1 MKVRVDNLLPSC
13 YSHSK
18 MANSNR
24 VIKAS
29 LVLFS
34 LLVALAWE
42 FQFAAAQTQAPE
54 RRTTITVS
62 YNQYEWWLIRWS
74 DNEILCRI
82 LTDHEGLPSGHDVLV
97 YCGND
102 LYTQWE
108 QTPPCSLEQKKK
120 QSTTACDGLYLHLVS
135 FTPKEKDVQIVLPSP
150 VAYVNL
156 EGCTPQPPTNRCDTI
171 PSLLI
176 TAEEPL
182 PNEHITSIEGT
193 YNGTPFSC
201 DGAQCSLPL
210 TPTSLQGVSVEF
222 WAVSSYGDT
231 TEHYTALVR
240 VVDTGVSLAP
250 GSSGWFVDVISSQW
264 RGADLASCV
273 STWEAFPPV
282 GGLPSWLSTPD
293 DSALMT
299 SDAPYYYLAGRLIQQ
314 GVVDA
319 SACSSGG
326 LLPNGYA
333 DACGLDKARPQVEAW
348 QNQFDARIVEVAHQ
362 TGVPAQLMKNLFA
375 QESQFWPGVFRV
387 PFEFGLGQITDNG
400 AETVLL
406 WNNSFYEQF
415 CPLVLTQSACDK
427 GYLGLRSDDQAILR
441 GALALQAK
449 ADCASCEEGIDLT
462 NVDFS
467 LTLFAKTLKANCA
480 QVGQIVTTATQS
492 IPGAVSTYED
502 LWKFT
507 IANYHAGPGCV
518 AYAITSA
525 WASNNSLTWDD
536 VSQNFTDACR
546 GVVPYVNKITH

>member
-1 MKVRVDNLLPSC
+1 MRVDNPFASC
-13 YSHSK
+13 YSLTK
-18 MANSNR
+18 MAKTNW
-24 VIKAS
+24 VITAS
-29 LVLFS
+29 LMLIP
-34 LLVALAWE
+34 LLVALAWGV
-42 FQFAAAQTQAPE
+42 QFAAAQTQTPQ

-62 YNQYEWWLIRWS
+62 YNQYEWWLIRWN

-82 LTDHEGLPSGHDVLV
+82 LTDHEGLPTGNDVLI

-108 QTPPCSLEQKKK
+108 ATPPCTLDQNGK
-120 QSTTACDGLYLHLVS
+120 QSMTACEGLYLHLVS
-135 FTPKEKDVQIVLPSP
+135 LTPKQKEVEIVLPSP

-171 PSLLI
+171 PSLMI

-182 PNEHITSIEGT
+182 PNERITSIEGT

-201 DGAQCSLPL
+201 DGAQCTLPL
-210 TPTSLQGVSVEF
+210 TPTPLKGVSVDF

-231 TEHYTALVR
+231 TDHYTALVR
-240 VVDTGVSLAP
+240 GVDTGVSSAP
-250 GSSGWFVDVISSQW
+250 GSSVWFVVVISSQW
-264 RGADLASCV
+264 RGADLVTCG

-282 GGLPSWLSTPD
+282 GGLPPWLSTPD
-293 DSALMT
+293 DSVLLS
-299 SDAPYYYLAGRLIQQ
+299 SDAPYYYLAGRLIEQ

-348 QNQFDARIVEVAHQ
+348 QNQFDAHIVEVASQ

-387 PFEFGLGQITDNG
+387 PYEFGLGQITDNG
-400 AETVLL
+400 ADAVLL
-406 WNNSFYEQF
+406 WNNSFFEQF

-427 GYLGLRSDDQAILR
+427 GYLGLGSENQALLR

-449 ADCASCEEGIDLT
+449 ADCASCDAGIDLT

-467 LTLFAKTLKANCA
+467 LTLFANTLKANCA

-492 IPGAVSTYED
+492 IPGTVSTYED

-518 AYAITSA
+518 SYAITSA
-525 WASNNSLTWDD
+525 WASANSLTWDD
-536 VSQNFTDACR
+536 VSQRFTDACR
-546 GVVPYVNKITH
+546 GVVPYVDKIAH

>member
-1 MKVRVDNLLPSC
+1 
-13 YSHSK
+13 
-18 MANSNR
+18 MAKTNR

-29 LVLFS
+29 LVLIS
-34 LLVALAWE
+34 LLVALAWGVH
-42 FQFAAAQTQAPE
+42 FAAAQTQTPE

-62 YNQYEWWLIRWS
+62 YNQYEWWLIRWT

-82 LTDHEGLPSGHDVLV
+82 LTDHEGLPTGNDVLV

-108 QTPPCSLEQKKK
+108 QTPPCSLGQGDK
-120 QSTTACDGLYLHLVS
+120 QTTTSCDGLYLHLVS
-135 FTPKEKDVQIVLPSP
+135 FTPKQKEVEIVLPPP
-150 VAYVNL
+150 VAYVYL
-156 EGCTPQPPTNRCDTI
+156 EGCTPQPPTNLCDTI

-182 PNEHITSIEGT
+182 PNEHITSIDGT
-193 YNGTPFSC
+193 FNGAPFSC
-201 DGAQCSLPL
+201 DGAQCTLPL
-210 TPTSLQGVSVEF
+210 TPTPLGGVSVEF

-231 TEHYTALVR
+231 SDHYTALVR
-240 VVDTGVSLAP
+240 VVDTGISAAP
-250 GSSGWFVDVISSQW
+250 GGSGWFVDVISSQW

-282 GGLPSWLSTPD
+282 GGLPPWLSTPN
-293 DSALMT
+293 DSALLS
-299 SDAPYYYLAGRLIQQ
+299 SDAPYYYLAGRLIEQ

-319 SACSSGG
+319 SSCTSGG

-348 QNQFDARIVEVAHQ
+348 QNQFDARIVEIARQ

-400 AETVLL
+400 VDAVLL

-415 CPLVLTQSACDK
+415 CPLILTQSACDK
-427 GYLGLRSDDQAILR
+427 GYLSLRSDDQAILR

-449 ADCASCEEGIDLT
+449 ADCTHCDAGIDLT

-467 LTLFAKTLKANCA
+467 LTLFANTLKANCA

-492 IPGAVSTYED
+492 IPGAVSTYDD

-518 AYAITSA
+518 SYAITSA
-525 WASNNSLTWDD
+525 WASSSDLTWEN
-536 VSQNFTDACR
+536 VSQSFTDACR
-546 GVVPYVNKITH
+546 GVVPYVDKITH

>member
-1 MKVRVDNLLPSC
+1 
-13 YSHSK
+13 
-18 MANSNR
+18 MAKTNR
-24 VIKAS
+24 VKKAS
-29 LVLFS
+29 LVLIS
-34 LLVALAWE
+34 LLVALAWGVR
-42 FQFAAAQTQAPE
+42 FAAAQSQAPE
-54 RRTTITVS
+54 RRTTITVN
-62 YNQYEWWLIRWS
+62 YNQYEWWLIRWN

-82 LTDHEGLPSGHDVLV
+82 LTDHEGLPTGKDVLV

-108 QTPPCSLEQKKK
+108 QTPPCSLGQDSK
-120 QSTTACDGLYLHLVS
+120 QSTTSCEGLYLHLVS
-135 FTPKEKDVQIVLPSP
+135 ITPKQKEVEIVLPSP

-156 EGCTPQPPTNRCDTI
+156 QGCTPQPPANLCNTI
-171 PSLLI
+171 PDLLI

-182 PNEHITSIEGT
+182 PNERIISIDGT
-193 YNGTPFSC
+193 YNGKPFSC
-201 DGAQCSLPL
+201 EGAQCSLPL
-210 TPTSLQGVSVEF
+210 TPTPLAGVSVEF

-231 TEHYTALVR
+231 SDHYAALVR
-240 VVDTGVSLAP
+240 VVETGVSATP
-250 GSSGWFVDVISSQW
+250 GGSGYFVDVISSQW

-282 GGLPSWLSTPD
+282 GGLPVWLSTPD
-293 DSALMT
+293 DSALLT
-299 SDAPYYYLAGRLIQQ
+299 SDDPYYYLAGRLIEQ

-319 SACSSGG
+319 STCSSGG

-348 QNQFDARIVEVAHQ
+348 QNQFDARIVEIARQ

-400 AETVLL
+400 VDTILL
-406 WNNSFYEQF
+406 WNNSFYQQF
-415 CPLVLTQSACDK
+415 CPLILTQSACDK
-427 GYLGLRSDDQAILR
+427 GYLRLSSDDQAILR

-449 ADCASCEEGIDLT
+449 ADCAQCDAGIDLT

-467 LTLFAKTLKANCA
+467 LNLFANTLKANCA
-480 QVGQIVTTATQS
+480 QVGQIVTTATES

-507 IANYHAGPGCV
+507 IANYHAGPGCLS
-518 AYAITSA
+518 YAITTA
-525 WASNNSLTWDD
+525 WANTNNLTWDE
-536 VSQNFTDACR
+536 VSQDFTDACK
-546 GVVPYVNKITH
+546 GVIPYVDKITQSP

>member
-1 MKVRVDNLLPSC
+1 MKVRVDNLFPSC
-13 YSHSK
+13 YSHCK
-18 MANSNR
+18 MASSNR

-82 LTDHEGLPSGHDVLV
+82 LTDHEGLPTGHDVLV
-97 YCGND
+97 YCGNN

-135 FTPKEKDVQIVLPSP
+135 FTPKEKEVKIVLPSP

-156 EGCTPQPPTNRCDTI
+156 EGCTPQPPTNLCDKI

-193 YNGTPFSC
+193 YNGKPFSC

-222 WAVSSYGDT
+222 WAVSSFGDT
-231 TEHYTALVR
+231 TDHYTALVR
-240 VVDTGVSLAP
+240 VVDTGVSPAP

-273 STWEAFPPV
+273 STWDAFPPV

-293 DSALMT
+293 DSALMS

-400 AETVLL
+400 AEAVLL

-427 GYLGLRSDDQAILR
+427 GYLGLHSNDQAILR

-449 ADCASCEEGIDLT
+449 ADCTSCEEGIDLT

-546 GVVPYVNKITH
+546 GVIPYVNKITQ

>member
-1 MKVRVDNLLPSC
+1 
-13 YSHSK
+13 
-18 MANSNR
+18 MAKTNW

-29 LVLFS
+29 LMLIS
-34 LLVALAWE
+34 LMVALAWGVR
-42 FQFAAAQTQAPE
+42 FAAAQTQTPQ

-62 YNQYEWWLIRWS
+62 YNQYEWWLISWS

-82 LTDHEGLPSGHDVLV
+82 LTDHEGLPTGNDVLV

-108 QTPPCSLEQKKK
+108 ATPPCTLDQNKKW
-120 QSTTACDGLYLHLVS
+120 STTACAGLYLHLVS
-135 FTPKEKDVQIVLPSP
+135 FTPKQKEVEIVLPSP

-156 EGCTPQPPTNRCDTI
+156 QGCTPQPSTSLCDTL

-182 PNEHITSIEGT
+182 PNERITSIQGT

-201 DGAQCSLPL
+201 DGAQCTLPL
-210 TPTSLQGVSVEF
+210 TPTPLKGVSVEF
-222 WAVSSYGDT
+222 WGVSSFGDT
-231 TEHYTALVR
+231 TDHYTALVR
-240 VVDTGVSLAP
+240 VVDTGVSSAP
-250 GSSGWFVDVISSQW
+250 GGSGWFVDVISSQW
-264 RGADLASCV
+264 RGVDLASCV

-293 DSALMT
+293 DSVLLS
-299 SDAPYYYLAGRLIQQ
+299 SDAPYYYLAGRLIER

-348 QNQFDARIVEVAHQ
+348 QNQFDAHIVNVARQ

-387 PFEFGLGQITDNG
+387 PYEFGLGQITDNG
-400 AETVLL
+400 VDAVLL
-406 WNNSFYEQF
+406 WNNSFFEQF

-427 GYLGLRSDDQAILR
+427 GYLGLRSDDQALLR

-449 ADCASCEEGIDLT
+449 ADCASCTAGIDLT

-467 LTLFAKTLKANCA
+467 LTLFANTLKANCA

-492 IPGAVSTYED
+492 VPGTVSTYED

-536 VSQNFTDACR
+536 VSQRFTDACK
-546 GVVPYVNKITH
+546 GVVPYVDKIAH